1 MFVNKQS
8 YTSKVF
14 VKPNLYNLSWIS
26 VLLSLFTVLI
36 LAIYKPT
43 ILSKVSNKMME
54 VVFQDVGYGRDGKDV
69 NLNTIQSAIIDKLG
83 VSNNEKL
90 KTLRFDIKYK
100 HWSKITNK
108 RNNALEEGFLVS
120 NSDDYIP
127 VQINFEGKK
136 IKAKVRLKGDM
147 VDHLQGDKWS
157 FRVKIKGND
166 HIFGLKKFNIQ
177 HPQTRGYQ
185 GQLIIDDIYSRY
197 GLITPKH
204 LFVNVEVNGQKLGI
218 MLMEEHFSKELL
230 ERHKRKE
237 GVIVKFNESI
247 FWKSLL
253 LNDGD
258 TRLHKPSINP
268 FWHYTNTNIDV
279 FSKTKVD
286 KSEFFRGQYSLAV
299 SMLRGFVEG
308 HVKPSEIFDVNMM
321 GSYLAIANFFKVGHD
336 TLFNNQRFYLNP
348 LTLKI
353 EPIPYDAN
361 LGYDIR
367 VVGEPIVDKILEDLE
382 VKKVFDNVM
391 GELNGNFNSDKYI
404 LNLKTKED
412 FYLRQLKSEFY
423 FLEGFDYSLLG
434 DCSGLTNTNFPVYI
448 HAYVTN
454 NNNNNFLELKNATC
468 EDIEVVSIERENPT
482 EGEIKNNKFMVPF
495 RLEKVRVGELAKTA
509 SIRVRKPDGKYKII
523 ARRLSNG
530 KLQTHYSMNYPNT
543 IKKNPF
549 PNNDINSLLNQ
560 HVFFKLN
567 GSVLNVK
574 KGVIN
579 VNGSVVTPCGY
590 KVVINKGTILQFDK
604 DGSWYSCGE
613 MKIKGS
619 KKEAVIFQPKK
630 GVESWQGIAV
640 YNAKTESI
648 WSNVIIEK
656 TTGVNFPYL
665 SLTGGVTFYKSDV
678 HIEDSVFNKSFGE
691 DALNIVHS
699 KFTLNNVKI
708 ENTYSDAFD
717 GDFVDGK
724 ITGGMHS
731 NIGYGGGGDAID
743 VSGSKISVTGTVIN
757 NVDDK
762 GFSLGENSRAQLNNV
777 TVSNSGIAI
786 ASKDGSIVNVINS
799 DINDSNKIFYASYMK
814 KPVYGNATL
823 DVKNNKTNR
832 LLSKYKVQKGNILI
846 INGQKITG
854 TDIDVK
860 SMYKK

>member
-1 MFVNKQS
+1 
-8 YTSKVF
+8 
-14 VKPNLYNLSWIS
+14 
-26 VLLSLFTVLI
+26 
-36 LAIYKPT
+36 
-43 ILSKVSNKMME
+43 
-54 VVFQDVGYGRDGKDV
+54 
-69 NLNTIQSAIIDKLG
+69 

-120 NSDDYIP
+120 NSDDYVP
-127 VQINFEGKK
+127 VKINFEGKK

-157 FRVKIKGND
+157 FRVKIKGNK

-185 GQLIIDDIYSRY
+185 GQLVIDDIYSKY

-218 MLMEEHFSKELL
+218 MLLEEHFSKELL

-237 GVIVKFNESI
+237 GVIVKFNETL

-253 LNDGD
+253 LNNGD
-258 TRLHKPSINP
+258 VKLHKPSINP
-268 FWHYTNTNIDV
+268 FKHYTNSNIGV
-279 FSKTKVD
+279 FSKTKVN
-286 KSEFFRGQYSLAV
+286 KSDNLRGQYSLAV
-299 SMLRGFVEG
+299 SMLRSFVEG
-308 HVKPSEIFDVNMM
+308 DVKPSEVFDVKMM
-321 GSYLAIANFFKVGHD
+321 GSYLAITSFFKAGHD
-336 TLFNNQRFYLNP
+336 TLFINQRFYLNP

-361 LGYDIR
+361 LGYDIK
-367 VVGEPIVDKILEDLE
+367 VIGQPIVDKILKDP
-382 VKKVFDNVM
+382 KINKVFNQVLSK
-391 GELNGNFNSDKYI
+391 LNNDFNSDKYTHNI
-404 LNLKTKED
+404 KTKEGV
-412 FYLRQLKSEFY
+412 YLKQLKTEFY
-423 FLEGFDYSLLG
+423 FLEGFDYSLVG
-434 DCSGLTNTNFPVYI
+434 DCSSLTSTNFPVYI
-448 HAYVTN
+448 HAYTTN

-468 EDIEVVSIERENPT
+468 EDIEVVSIELENPT
-482 EGEIKNNKFMVPF
+482 EGEVKNNKFVTPIK
-495 RLEKVRVGELAKTA
+495 LKKVKVGRVSDTV
-509 SIRVRKPDGKYKII
+509 SIKVNKPNGRYKVI

-530 KLQTHYSMNYPNT
+530 KILTHYSINYPSM
-543 IKKNPF
+543 IKENPF
-549 PNNDINSLLNQ
+549 PEGDINSLLNR
-560 HVFFKLN
+560 HDFFELD

-574 KGVIN
+574 KGVVN

-590 KVVINKGTILQFDK
+590 KVVINKGTTLQFDE

-613 MKIKGS
+613 IKIKGS
-619 KKEAVIFQPKK
+619 KKEVVRLQPKE
-630 GVESWQGIAV
+630 GVKSWQGVAV
-640 YNAKTESI
+640 YNAKTASI
-648 WSNVIIEK
+648 WSNVVVEK
-656 TTGVNFPYL
+656 TKGISFPHL
-665 SLTGGVTFYKSDV
+665 SLTGGVTFYKSDI
-678 HIEDSVFNKSFGE
+678 HIENSLFNKNFGE
-691 DALNIVHS
+691 DALNIIHS
-699 KFTLNNVKI
+699 KFTLNNVNF

-724 ITGGMHS
+724 IIGGLYN

-743 VSGSKISVTGTVIN
+743 TSGSRISVTGTVIN

-762 GFSLGENSRAQLNNV
+762 GVSLGENSRAKLKNI

-786 ASKDGSIVNVINS
+786 ASKDGSIVSVVNS
-799 DINDSNKIFYASYMK
+799 DINNSNKIFYATYMK
-814 KPVYGNATL
+814 KPVYGVATL
-823 DVKNNKTNR
+823 EVKNDKTYK

-854 TDIDVK
+854 TDVDVK